1 MEKIIIAQFS
11 VNPNHVDQFLSIASE
26 LVENTRKEEGC
37 LFYTHYRAVEN
48 SNDFVFYEIYK
59 NQSGVDFH
67 LTSPHYNKAIGV
79 ITDLLDKEP
88 AVKII

>member
-11 VNPNHVDQFLSIASE
+11 VTPNEVDKFLVITSE
-26 LVENTRKEEGC
+26 LVENTRKEKGC
-37 LFYTHYRAVEN
+37 LFYTQYRSVEN

-59 NQSGVDFH
+59 DQSSVDFH

-79 ITDLLDKEP
+79 IKNLLAKEP
-88 AVKII
+88 VVKII